1 MSTLRCQAAEDFISF
16 RVKRE
21 QRSWIRDDAYIEEDA
36 KDALYLYCTPSTGN
50 GQHPREDLQG
60 EITPGRREREPGW
73 MTNPMDN
80 VTYIIV

>member
-1 MSTLRCQAAEDFISF
+1 MRTLKKMPKMR
-16 RVKRE
+16 
-21 QRSWIRDDAYIEEDA
+21 YN
-36 KDALYLYCTPSTGN
+36 LYCTPSTGN

-80 VTYIIV
+80 VMYIIV